1 MKWVRF
7 TIHTK
12 VDAVDVLSYELDAIG
27 VEGIEIE
34 DSLPLSKEDKE
45 KMFVDILPDPVE
57 TDDVARVSFYKD
69 ASDCDPESMI
79 VKVQEILS
87 DVGSYMDI
95 GEGRVTISE
104 TEDKDWINNWKEF
117 FKPFS
122 ASEHIY
128 VCPTW
133 IEEETAQPEGV
144 KTLRIDPGIAFG
156 TGSHETTKLCIQAI
170 DRLLNKGDHVLDVG
184 CGSGILSIVS
194 LLLGASYATAIDIDK
209 VAVEVAKENFDVNDI
224 DPSVYELIAGNI
236 LADEAFAN
244 DIDKYAASL
253 PNGGYDIVVANI
265 LPDVIVPLTPMIPR
279 LLKDGG
285 VYVTSGIL
293 STRSHEVEEALKK
306 SGFEDIECIP
316 MGEWVAFTSKKTCK

>member
-1 MKWVRF
+1 MKWIRF

-12 VDAVDVLSYELDAIG
+12 VDAVDVLSYELDAAG

-45 KMFVDILPDPVE
+45 KMFVDILPDPVA
-57 TDDVARVSFYKD
+57 TDDVAKVSFYKD
-69 ASDCDPESMI
+69 AADCDPES
-79 VKVQEILS
+79 VILTVEKILA

-117 FKPFS
+117 FKPFQ
-122 ASEHIY
+122 ASDHIY

-133 IEEETAQPEGV
+133 IDEEGEKPAGV

-156 TGSHETTKLCIQAI
+156 TGSHETTKLCIQAL
-170 DRLLNKGDHVLDVG
+170 DRLLVASDHVLDIG

-194 LLLGASYATAIDIDK
+194 LLLGASFATAIDIDEI
-209 VAVEVAKENFDVNDI
+209 AVQVAKENFDVNDI
-224 DPSVYELIAGNI
+224 DPSSYELIAGN
-236 LADEAFAN
+236 LLGDEKFAADMEKQAG
-244 DIDKYAASL
+244 SL
-253 PNGGYDIVVANI
+253 PNGGYDVVVANI
-265 LPDVIVPLTPMIPR
+265 LPDVIVPLTPMVPR
-279 LLKDGG
+279 YLKDGG
-285 VYVTSGIL
+285 VYITSGIL
-293 STRSHEVEEALKK
+293 ATRAHEVEEALKK
-306 SGFEDIECIP
+306 SGFDEIECIP